1 MSEANQ
7 LTLSDETR
15 EQRLLLS
22 TFSLGH
28 CANDWTAGSILLL
41 TPAVALSMDVGSTE
55 IGLLLTLV
63 GIGGGLAYLPAGLLA
78 DYTRQRGLLLLLT
91 FWWVVV
97 GYLVASLA
105 PDFWWLTLLLAIA
118 VMGDAAW
125 HPIATGVLTQ
135 KMPDRKAHA
144 LGIHAMGGTIGAEA
158 LAPLAV
164 GFLLVW
170 FDWRTVL
177 QISVLPA
184 LIMGFAFIPM
194 VKRIGPAPDHRFDL
208 GALLI
213 LLRRWKTPLG
223 VGLIGFAVIYNMAT
237 IAATAMTP
245 LYLRVDLGLSTVET
259 GIAFAVMVVVGSVMQ
274 PFVGHASDRVG
285 RKLLLVLV
293 LAMAGVFGVGVAHFK
308 SFAPSL
314 ICVMVAIA
322 FLIAI
327 RPVVLAAA
335 VDISGERE
343 STTLGI
349 AFTLMDGIGAFG
361 ALLAGIAGSKDLSHA
376 FLMAGAFSIVASIV
390 AFSLPFSQAKN
401 SGSESVSR
409 NG

>member
-1 MSEANQ
+1 
-7 LTLSDETR
+7 
-15 EQRLLLS
+15 
-22 TFSLGH
+22 
-28 CANDWTAGSILLL
+28 
-41 TPAVALSMDVGSTE
+41 
-55 IGLLLTLV
+55 
-63 GIGGGLAYLPAGLLA
+63 
-78 DYTRQRGLLLLLT
+78 
-91 FWWVVV
+91 
-97 GYLVASLA
+97 
-105 PDFWWLTLLLAIA
+105 
-118 VMGDAAW
+118 MGDAAW

-184 LIMGFAFIPM
+184 FVMGIAFIPM
-194 VKRIGPAPDHRFDL
+194 VKRIGPAPDNRFDL
-208 GALLI
+208 GALII

-245 LYLRVDLGLSTVET
+245 LYLRTDLGLSTVET

-293 LAMAGVFGVGVAHFK
+293 LGIAGVFGVGVSYFK
-308 SFAPSL
+308 LFAPSL
-314 ICVMVAIA
+314 VCVMTSVA

-361 ALLAGIAGSKDLSHA
+361 ALLAGIAGSQDLSYA
-376 FLMAGAFSIVASIV
+376 FLMAGVFSVIASLV
-390 AFSLPFSQAKN
+390 AFCLPFSHAKK
-401 SGSESVSR
+401 GDSESVSR
-409 NG
+409 NC